1 MNNQIIKMNYMQ
13 ASFLE
18 SVVYVTRGTT
28 LRRRKCDINLNE
40 VGKSEIDCL
49 SFIDSRKTLVLT

>member
-1 MNNQIIKMNYMQ
+1 MNYMQ